1 MKKLCLALPVS
12 VGLIGCKQTPLV
24 PPSHYDRLA
33 DQPYIESYP
42 LKADI
47 GALKQELL
55 FEGGVQAYLWALP
68 ALNMY
73 GMKEGSEK
81 VFGKGYNVLPIFKER
96 LTAKTLI
103 TTPNFGPKSHGTG
116 KNWIATVPG
125 RGWFTQLRPYGPTKA
140 FFEQTWKPDD
150 IKKVQ

>member
-1 MKKLCLALPVS
+1 MKKLCLGLLAA
-12 VGLIGCKQTPLV
+12 VGLIACKQTPLV

-55 FEGGVQAYLWALP
+55 FERSVQAYLWALP

-81 VFGKGYNVLPIFKER
+81 VFGKGYNILPVFK
-96 LTAKTLI
+96 
-103 TTPNFGPKSHGTG
+103 
-116 KNWIATVPG
+116 
-125 RGWFTQLRPYGPTKA
+125 LR
-140 FFEQTWKPDD
+140 
-150 IKKVQ
+150 

>member
-1 MKKLCLALPVS
+1 MKKLCLLLLVA
-12 VGLIGCKQTPLV
+12 VGLIGCKQTPFL

-33 DQPYIESYP
+33 DQPYIESYL

-55 FEGGVQAYLWALP
+55 FERGVQAYLWALP

-81 VFGKGYNVLPIFKER
+81 VFGKGYKVLPIFKER

-103 TTPNFGPKSHGTG
+103 THQSL
-116 KNWIATVPG
+116 
-125 RGWFTQLRPYGPTKA
+125 LRAELEARRHQEGAVDPPVLRDVISAG
-140 FFEQTWKPDD
+140 
-150 IKKVQ
+150 